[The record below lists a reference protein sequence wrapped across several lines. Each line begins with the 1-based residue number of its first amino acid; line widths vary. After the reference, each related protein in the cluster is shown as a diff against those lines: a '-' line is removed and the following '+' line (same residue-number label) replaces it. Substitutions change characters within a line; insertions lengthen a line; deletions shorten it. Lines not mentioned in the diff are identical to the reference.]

1 MNLCYILLL
10 IMTMLGS
17 SASFFL
23 KRASVGTDGLL
34 ALIKNK
40 HLYIGGGLYLASAV
54 LNVIVLRQLDY
65 SVVLPLTSITYIWT
79 MIFSFFLLKEKITK
93 EKLIGVTLI
102 GIGALLIAN

>member
-54 LNVIVLRQLDY
+54 LNVIVLRQLD
-65 SVVLPLTSITYIWT
+65 
-79 MIFSFFLLKEKITK
+79 
-93 EKLIGVTLI
+93 
-102 GIGALLIAN
+102 